1 MSQGANL
8 INKQIFG
15 AVRKHNIVVSVPKQ
29 VVVPVDSLVNNN
41 EWVTL
46 DNFDEERP
54 IKEGGNVEVAEISAI
69 QKRGDTST
77 LPICNYFAPLHEDC
91 ERPSGEEK
99 LDENDTN
106 KLCVNTLL
114 ESVEI
119 MDRVSKEMVC
129 LNPVS
134 QSKVSDV
141 VENVSIES
149 AILNTKHTMTV
160 DKTLISNEPC
170 NKTSTLPLTHFNT
183 ESGTNFD
190 MPSAILEK
198 VPDVITVY
206 EEMLRP
212 DKGKISAP
220 STVTNTA
227 AACRTDE
234 KILTKFW
241 ADALETVSDS
251 TLDTDN
257 NTDKYQECFPELNV
271 EAQYL
276 LQHSDSI
283 KKAKRGRPKK
293 TKSPKVPTG
302 TKFKNKRF
310 SEPVVDDGSDIVLT
324 RSKTH
329 TSTNISQ

>member
-1 MSQGANL
+1 MSKSTSIPIQQPDMVELDNSDLDGNAMEVDKGDEAAFAATLKTSKTSNLFMHNSFDILNEEDTLNFGEARQPAMSQGANL

-15 AVRKHNIVVSVPKQ
+15 AVPKHNIVVFVPKQ

-69 QKRGDTST
+69 QKQGDAST
-77 LPICNYFAPLHEDC
+77 LPLCNYFAPLHEDC

-106 KLCVNTLL
+106 KLFVNTLL
-114 ESVEI
+114 ESAEI
-119 MDRVSKEMVC
+119 MDRVSKEMAC
-129 LNPVS
+129 LYPVS

-160 DKTLISNEPC
+160 GKTLISNEPC
-170 NKTSTLPLTHFNT
+170 SKTGTLPLTHFNT
-183 ESGTNFD
+183 ESGTNSD
-190 MPSAILEK
+190 MSSAILEK

-227 AACRTDE
+227 AACRKDE

-241 ADALETVSDS
+241 ADALETA
-251 TLDTDN
+251 L
-257 NTDKYQECFPELNV
+257 
-271 EAQYL
+271 
-276 LQHSDSI
+276 I
-283 KKAKRGRPKK
+283 
-293 TKSPKVPTG
+293 VP
-302 TKFKNKRF
+302 
-310 SEPVVDDGSDIVLT
+310 
-324 RSKTH
+324 
-329 TSTNISQ
+329 